1 MFDARDLRA
10 IAQLAS
16 QATHEVTNIVQGVHS
31 AIGQDPFGITKFI
44 YNRVRGVNRFVGKS
58 LDTVLRQL
66 EDLVSPAQDSPE
78 RLAVL
83 AALNGVMGDRLFASN
98 NHLAIPMQ
106 LIDSAT
112 SQAPASASVAVKPT
126 KLLIFVHGL
135 CMNDLQWSSIEEDTQ
150 FSYGNTLQQ
159 SLGFTAIDLRYNT
172 GRAVTDNGQ
181 EFSALLETL
190 VINWPVPIE
199 SINIVGYSMGGLIT
213 RIARNF
219 AIQNNLRWVSYLQK
233 VIFIGTPHL
242 GAPLEQ
248 MGHWIEQLL
257 GRSAYTAP
265 FATLTQLRS
274 QGINDLRT
282 GLSSDLVTEQQ
293 SKTMF
298 YAIAGCTSLQERASG
313 AVNATIG
320 DGLVPVASALNNLLI
335 PENQQRTVYQTNHLQ
350 LLNSKEVS
358 NQLVVW
364 LQ

>member
-31 AIGQDPFGITKFI
+31 AIGQDPFGITKFV

-58 LDTVLRQL
+58 LDTVLQQL

-83 AALNGVMGDRLFASN
+83 AALNGVMGDRLFVSN
-98 NHLAIPMQ
+98 NHLAIAMQ

-112 SQAPASASVAVKPT
+112 SQAPAPASATVKPA

-150 FSYGNTLQQ
+150 FSYGKTLQQ
-159 SLGFTAIDLRYNT
+159 NLGFTPINLRYNT

-181 EFSALLETL
+181 EFSAQLEAL
-190 VINWPVPIE
+190 VINWPEPIE
-199 SINIVGYSMGGLIT
+199 SIDIVGYSMGGLIT

-298 YAIAGCTSLQERASG
+298 YAIAGCTSLQENASG
-313 AVNATIG
+313 AVKATIG
-320 DGLVPVASALNNLLI
+320 DGLVPIASALNNLLI

-358 NQLVVW
+358 DQLVVW

>member
-31 AIGQDPFGITKFI
+31 AIGQDPFGITKFV

-58 LDTVLRQL
+58 LDTVLQQL

-112 SQAPASASVAVKPT
+112 SQAPAPASATVKPT

-150 FSYGNTLQQ
+150 FSYGKTLQEN
-159 SLGFTAIDLRYNT
+159 LGFTSISLRYNT

-181 EFSALLETL
+181 EFSAQLEAL
-190 VINWPVPIE
+190 VINWPEPIE
-199 SINIVGYSMGGLIT
+199 SIDIVGYSMGGLIT

-298 YAIAGCTSLQERASG
+298 YAIAGCTSLQENASG

-320 DGLVPVASALNNLLI
+320 DGLVPIASALNNLLI

-350 LLNSKEVS
+350 LLNSKEIS
-358 NQLVVW
+358 DQLVVW